1 MTQSE
6 LFDPVRADD
15 RKTRGQKQVLDNSRE
30 EWKSDVLAC
39 ILEIAHKEK
48 EFIFDDV
55 RYRTLTKGMS
65 KPHHPNAWGAIMRAA
80 ATKGWIK
87 KTNRCKPSTLVSN
100 HGHMQ
105 TIWESNL

>member
-1 MTQSE
+1 MKKSKYVSKMAAMLGRRKKDVVEIPSE
-6 LFDPVRADD
+6 I
-15 RKTRGQKQVLDNSRE
+15 KSESSRRNL
-30 EWKSDVLAC
+30 VIAC
-39 ILEIAHKEK
+39 NQK
-48 EFIFDDV
+48 EFIFDQV
-55 RYRTLTKGMS
+55 RALAISKGIPQ
-65 KPHHPNAWGAIMRAA
+65 PHHGNAWGAICRIA